1 LKKDKENKKEGNDE
15 KIVTIEER
23 KKQKMKNN

>member
-15 KIVTIEER
+15 KIITIEER